1 MSFELFV
8 ALRYLRARR
17 RQAVISIVTLISIV
31 GVAAG
36 VMALNIALGLNA
48 GFKKEFQV
56 RILDA
61 TSHINLFHS
70 SHVAISD
77 YPALL
82 ERVRKIPGVTSVSAT
97 VYGQVLLESGQRL
110 HSSILKGIDTG
121 SPDALSQLRSK
132 VIEGE
137 VKTFD
142 NPYTVSP
149 LVLGKDLADSLN
161 VAVGERVRAIT
172 SQGELSPLGRRMPR
186 VMYFYVVAIFESGLW
201 EVDANWAL
209 VPLQVSQ
216 RFFGLE
222 PHQAQA
228 LGFRIRDI
236 YAAPE
241 IASTIREATGPE
253 YATNTWIDLN
263 RPLFSALKLERLAM
277 LIAIGLIVL
286 VASLNIV
293 SNLTLM
299 VMEKSRDIAIL
310 GAMGGTSRTVTRIF
324 MWQGVIIGTVG
335 TALGDLL
342 GIVAVWYFDTY
353 RVFELEAQVYAI
365 PYVPFQL
372 QWGDLALIS
381 GLAVA
386 ISFLATLYPAR
397 AASRLDPVEALR
409 HE

>member
-1 MSFELFV
+1 MKFELFV

-17 RQAVISIVTLISIV
+17 RQAVVSIVTLISVV

-48 GFKKEFQV
+48 GFQKEFQV

-61 TSHINLFHS
+61 TSHVNLFH
-70 SHVAISD
+70 VGGAPISD
-77 YPALL
+77 YPSLVDRL
-82 ERVRKIPGVTSVSAT
+82 RVVPGVTAVSAT
-97 VYGQVLLESGQRL
+97 VYGQALLQSELRL
-110 HSSILKGIDTG
+110 HPAILKGIDTRG
-121 SPDALSQLRSK
+121 GLYALSQLRGK
-132 VIEGE
+132 VIEGDVE
-137 VKTFD
+137 AFR
-142 NPYTVSP
+142 NPGIVSP
-149 LVLGKDLADSLN
+149 LIVGKDLAQSLG
-161 VAVGERVRAIT
+161 VLVGERIRGIT
-172 SQGELSPLGRRMPR
+172 TQGELSPLGRMPR
-186 VMYFYVVAIFESGLW
+186 SQHFQVVAIFQSGLW

-209 VPLQVSQ
+209 IPMQAAQ
-216 RFFGLE
+216 RFFSLGPE
-222 PHQAQA
+222 QAQA
-228 LGFRIRDI
+228 LEFRIGDI

-241 IASTIREATGPE
+241 TAAAIQETSGTE

-293 SNLTLM
+293 STLTLM
-299 VMEKSRDIAIL
+299 VMERSRDIAII

-324 MWQGVIIGTVG
+324 VLQGLIIGTIG

-342 GIVAVWYFDTY
+342 GVTAVWYFDTY
-353 RVFELEAQVYAI
+353 RIFQLEAQVYAI

-372 QWGDLALIS
+372 QLEDLALIS
-381 GLAVA
+381 GLAVL